1 MKLIQ
6 HTCSGHNIYVL
17 PGDLNSQLFVHFR
30 KSFPLEWHLNTGCGR
45 PLLSLPYDKN
55 HHHQAVPIRWPSSR
69 LLTDTEANQNL
80 QTMWS
85 HQPFSSLFVL
95 SRREPVLHFSGT
107 ECSFSAPRPRHP
119 LTPARPLTSA
129 MEWWELRRKGA
140 ILQCDSV
147 LLRAWRERK
156 EIICAWS
163 LAQAEAVSLRPHKH
177 NSLTDQCGLYSGG
190 GVDECIQCTSAF
202 HWTSAT

>member
-1 MKLIQ
+1 MTFQPPPDWHRSQSEPPDYVVPPTIQ
-6 HTCSGHNIYVL
+6 QSVCAQQEGTSAAFL
-17 PGDLNSQLFVHFR
+17 
-30 KSFPLEWHLNTGCGR
+30 WHR
-45 PLLSLPYDKN
+45 MFFLS
-55 HHHQAVPIRWPSSR
+55 S
-69 LLTDTEANQNL
+69 
-80 QTMWS
+80 
-85 HQPFSSLFVL
+85 
-95 SRREPVLHFSGT
+95 
-107 ECSFSAPRPRHP
+107 RPRHP